1 MQMNSHIP
9 SFKEKKKKKNLG
21 SKVSNCR
28 RSFKRSDRFILYYKI
43 IIMQTI
49 IIKILPINI

>member
-1 MQMNSHIP
+1 MNSHIP
-9 SFKEKKKKKNLG
+9 SFKEKKKKKKNLG
-21 SKVSNCR
+21 SKVSNFR

>member
-9 SFKEKKKKKNLG
+9 SFKEKKKKNLG

-49 IIKILPINI
+49 IIKILRINI